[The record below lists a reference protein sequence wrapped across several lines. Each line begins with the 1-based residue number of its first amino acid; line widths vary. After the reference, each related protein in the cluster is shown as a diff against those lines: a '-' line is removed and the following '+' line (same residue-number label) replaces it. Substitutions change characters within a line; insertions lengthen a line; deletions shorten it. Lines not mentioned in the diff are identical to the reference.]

1 VKPSVSPAAAAE
13 LLADRFSEPAVALE
27 RLPEGLESQAFRF
40 DVGAEEYVLRIGTSR
55 RGFEKDRWAVAVAGR
70 HVPVPTVFEIGSF
83 DETHTYCITQRLPGT
98 IVEDLPAAE
107 AADVVGAVAASWA
120 ALASCD
126 VTSVAGF
133 GDFDAEGRAP
143 ASTWRAVLL
152 GTLEAATDADDGSVL
167 ETYAGLVERC
177 PEERALVHGDFGS
190 NNLLVHDGDVGGVL
204 DWESALVGDPLHDVA
219 NTYFWATHLACMQV
233 QAAHFERILGDLPDY
248 RARIL
253 CYALRIGIEEAREA
267 RRDGNTEHAEWAAKR
282 CRELISG
289 STLA

>member
-1 VKPSVSPAAAAE
+1 MKPFVSLAAAAE
-13 LLADRFSEPAVALE
+13 LLADRFSEAAVAIE

-40 DVGAEEYVLRIGTSR
+40 DVGAEELVLRIGTSR
-55 RGFEKDRWAVAVAGR
+55 RGFEKDRWAAAVAGR
-70 HVPVPTVFEIGSF
+70 HVPVPAVLEIGSF

-98 IVEDLPAAE
+98 TVEDLPP
-107 AADVVGAVAASWA
+107 ADAGGVVGAVAGAWA

-126 VTSVAGF
+126 VASVAGF
-133 GDFDAEGRAP
+133 GEFDAEGRAP

-190 NNLLVHDGDVGGVL
+190 NNLLVHDGQVSGVL
-204 DWESALVGDPLHDVA
+204 DWESALVGDSLHDVA
-219 NTYFWATHLACMQV
+219 NTHFWATSLPCMQV
-233 QAAHFERILGDLPDY
+233 QAAHFDRTLGDLPDY
-248 RARIL
+248 RERVL

-267 RRDGNTEHAEWAAKR
+267 RRDGDTELAKWASRR

-289 STLA
+289 